1 MDGFGEFLG
10 GFLELFGERAT
21 EAAVEAATDSREGG
35 QAYVR
40 VLVGAPRPL
49 NINDQ

>member
-10 GFLELFGERAT
+10 GFLELFGERT
-21 EAAVEAATDSREGG
+21 NEAAVESAADSRERE
-35 QAYVR
+35 AYVR

>member
-1 MDGFGEFLG
+1 MDGFGEFFG

-21 EAAVEAATDSREGG
+21 EATVESAADSREGG
-35 QAYVR
+35 EAYVR

-49 NINDQ
+49 NVNDQ